1 MKTILCA
8 CVIVLITLKGE
19 AMRSVNFR
27 DDVLH
32 VVADKLGIDPEQSN
46 FLTNEAVPIGK
57 FIDQWVRRT
66 YDARDWPEWTVTEQ
80 FAPVNHVV
88 PWDTTGAIGGN
99 VTKKIGRVLKVFLVD
114 PATTDA
120 PVDTPFT
127 LREDGIHCG
136 YEHGSYVWIRYI
148 APAPRFTAVSWR
160 PDFTYRV
167 DDTVY
172 SYTTG
177 ECYKSKINGNLNH
190 DPVSAPRP
198 VLPFLPTEE
207 TRALQPAYVGT
218 APQPQIVDVYVAYSD
233 GTPISD
239 PMPNGDEFTLVTL
252 DTLGNPLS
260 GHTIVGDGATSIA
273 AMLATLKI
281 QCDGDALAGFTFTV
295 FGADKKLRIQSTT
308 TAFVIQNWQY
318 SPAPNVVFNP
328 LKRVSVQ
335 PLLAGTS
342 PVDIVPQQLKL
353 TMGDNEFL
361 PGALYTLTFTDS
373 DGTEHTVQYQSAAF
387 DNKTQIFNGLALAI
401 GACTDLTVANVAA
414 SVNTS
419 EPSMTLS
426 LIRQIGVNAQLRP
439 IGSQYWDLV
448 PFPKV
453 LADQVIRGAYSDLL
467 KEWGQTDKGAAEEQA
482 VPAESEISAGNFSPM
497 PSPPM
502 TGQQSAMSRYK
513 L

>member
-1 MKTILCA
+1 
-8 CVIVLITLKGE
+8 
-19 AMRSVNFR
+19 MRTVNFR

-66 YDARDWPEWTVTEQ
+66 YGARDWPEWTITDQ

-88 PWDTTGAIGGN
+88 PYDNTSTTISGT
-99 VTKKIGRVLKVFLVD
+99 VSKKIGRVLKVFLVD

-127 LREDGIHCG
+127 LRDDGIHCG

-160 PDFTYRV
+160 ADFTYRV

-198 VLPFLPTEE
+198 DLPYLPTEE
-207 TRALQPAYVGT
+207 IVALEPAYIGT
-218 APQPQIVDVYVAYSD
+218 APAPQIVDVYVAYGD
-233 GTPISD
+233 GTAITD

-252 DTLGNPLS
+252 DTAGNPLS
-260 GHTIVGDGATSIA
+260 GHSIVGDGATSIA
-273 AMLATLKI
+273 TMLGTLKT
-281 QCDGDALAGFTFTV
+281 QCDGDALPGFTFTV
-295 FGADKKLRIQSTT
+295 FASEKKLRIESTT
-308 TAFVIQNWQY
+308 TEFVVQNWQY
-318 SPAPNVVFNP
+318 SPAPNVVFLP
-328 LKRVSVQ
+328 LKRVQVQ
-335 PLLAGTS
+335 PLSLGTS
-342 PVDIVPQQLKL
+342 PTDIVPQQLKL
-353 TMGDNEFL
+353 TIGDSELL

-373 DGTEHTVQYQSAAF
+373 DGTEHVVEYQSAAF
-387 DNKTQIFNGLALAI
+387 DSRDQIFYGLAAAI
-401 GACTDLTVANVAA
+401 GASTDLTVANVAA
-414 SVNTS
+414 AVDTS

-426 LIRQIGVNAQLRP
+426 IIRQIGVNAQVRP
-439 IGSQYWDLV
+439 IGSQYWTLV
-448 PFPKV
+448 PFPKA
-453 LADQVIRGAYSDLL
+453 LADQVIRGAYGDLL

-482 VPAESEISAGNFSPM
+482 VPAESEISAGVFAPTPN
-497 PSPPM
+497 PPM
-502 TGQQSAMSRYK
+502 TGQQAGLSRYK